1 MQCDARTARTASRLV
16 KKATRVDWTPESR
29 VRCVWASLSPASV
42 APTFHTPRHALRAQ
56 PTRVIPAPP
65 LFLSMASRGA
75 GTPST
80 SGFFRASRVPPRAP
94 VPPARS
100 PPRPPAPRLARNGV
114 TLQPLGAGS
123 PRPPCVTAAT
133 ADAAR
138 RPPLDNHPPKAGVLP
153 PAAAA
158 LAEVDASNK
167 PASSSSDAAGAAA
180 VASAVAAAAA
190 AAADAAAPPASPG
203 SLLYPPDERS
213 NIRDSWDSIMRW
225 SRKTW
230 RDGEKGATALERCD
244 KIAVFGGGS
253 FGTAMAVALA
263 RQKPTLDVCLLL
275 RDAYVCRNINDRHV
289 NERYLPGRTLPLNV
303 RATTDPRDAIIGAQ
317 YALHAVPVQH
327 SRAFL
332 EAVKDVLPPDTPIV
346 SVSKGLEVST
356 GQMLSDLIPSA
367 LGRKQPTVF
376 LSGPSFAAEVMDG
389 RPTGLVAASRDKK
402 LGLALQ
408 QLLASPAMR
417 INTTSD
423 VVGVELC
430 GALKNVL
437 AIAAGIV
444 EGLGLGANA
453 KAALVSQGCAEIR
466 WLAAKMGAKPATVAG
481 LSGVGDIML
490 TCYGELSRNRAVG
503 VRLGRGETLS
513 DILAP
518 SSQVAEGVAT
528 AGVVVRLARK
538 YRVALPV
545 LTAVAQVLDGAL
557 SPAEAV
563 AAVMALPQ
571 IEER

>member
-1 MQCDARTARTASRLV
+1 MQ
-16 KKATRVDWTPESR
+16 P
-29 VRCVWASLSPASV
+29 
-42 APTFHTPRHALRAQ
+42 
-56 PTRVIPAPP
+56 
-65 LFLSMASRGA
+65 RGA

-80 SGFFRASRVPPRAP
+80 SGVFRAGRTPPRVPA
-94 VPPARS
+94 PPARA
-100 PPRPPAPRLARNGV
+100 PLRPPAPHLTQKNV
-114 TLQPLGAGS
+114 TCLQPSGGAS

-133 ADAAR
+133 ADAAP
-138 RPPLDNHPPKAGVLP
+138 RPPLDDHPPEAGVLP
-153 PAAAA
+153 PAAVA
-158 LAEVDASNK
+158 LADGDASSA
-167 PASSSSDAAGAAA
+167 PASSASDAAGAAA

-190 AAADAAAPPASPG
+190 AAAAGGVAADASPG

-275 RDAYVCRNINDRHV
+275 RDAYVCRDINERHV

-303 RATTDPRDAIIGAQ
+303 RATTDPREAIIGAQ

-332 EAVKDVLPPDTPIV
+332 EAVKDVLPPGTPIV
-346 SVSKGLEVST
+346 SVSKGLEVGT

-367 LGRKQPTVF
+367 LGRKQPTAF

-417 INTTSD
+417 INTTTD

-513 DILAP
+513 DILAS